1 MKMKKRGFT
10 LTEMVVTLAVI
21 GILAILLPVVKC
33 NSKAHAKSRCRRAQL
48 FDCFHYSEH
57 GEDGR

>member
-21 GILAILLPVVKC
+21 GILIAILLPVFSNVIAK
-33 NSKAHAKSRCRRAQL
+33 HAKSALSDARN
-48 FDCFHYSEH
+48 S
-57 GEDGR
+57 

>member
-21 GILAILLPVVKC
+21 GILIAILLPVFSNV
-33 NSKAHAKSRCRRAQL
+33 
-48 FDCFHYSEH
+48 
-57 GEDGR
+57 